1 MYDHQLLDKKS
12 KRSKIAEKLTSI
24 QILDTDWH
32 WCGIIS
38 TCTTVHI
45 ISQWDGFP
53 AWGVGLAV
61 VRSGPS
67 PGKGDISACTFRESE
82 SRVRNTK
89 KKGYTQTP
97 TRTRVSIITKSLNFK
112 QHVGRKKYKTDI
124 KHIWANRLSQ
134 FFPSSYL
141 TFLIKDLP
149 LLASR
154 DCACP
159 PNRH

>member
-1 MYDHQLLDKKS
+1 MYDHQLLHEKS
-12 KRSKIAEKLTSI
+12 KRSKVAEKLTST

-32 WCGIIS
+32 WCGIIC

-67 PGKGDISACTFRESE
+67 PGKGDIPACTFRESE

-89 KKGYTQTP
+89 KEGYTQTR
-97 TRTRVSIITKSLNFK
+97 TRTRVSVITKSLNFK
-112 QHVGRKKYKTDI
+112 QHVGGKKI
-124 KHIWANRLSQ
+124 KLTLNIFGLIASPI